1 MQSAQHIGHP
11 INQDAACVVLQYADD
26 TLIVMKGELW
36 AVQELEN
43 ILDQFTAATRLQIT
57 FAKSIVVPIHM
68 DNDLIQQSTAILG
81 CRKEAFPQLF
91 GAAFILLK
99 AACISLWDIFG

>member
-1 MQSAQHIGHP
+1 LLKHLTHGRGFNETWRSWMQSAQHIGHP

-36 AVQELEN
+36 VVQELEN
-43 ILDQFTAATRLQIT
+43 ILDQFTVATRLQIT

-68 DNDLIQQSTAILG
+68 DNESMILSN
-81 CRKEAFPQLF
+81 KALLF
-91 GAAFILLK
+91 
-99 AACISLWDIFG
+99 